1 MRNVSRRILA
11 ALLTALVCVTVVTPA
26 HARFVS
32 VDPVK
37 PDTHTGEDFNRY
49 AYARGNPYGYVD
61 PDGRLPIAIPIVI
74 GVGWLLTSGDA
85 NAPRP
90 GEQTHSMSAGEAAGR
105 FADALPAHR
114 VLSTGRAV
122 TWGVA
127 PIFGNPQVTKSG
139 GKERS
144 HAPTSQRY
152 ATRESESPAV
162 TSVHA
167 NQTLRTITKGE
178 VDSPLRPDVA
188 AVRNDGK
195 IDITEVLSPRQD
207 AATITRKYQDAL
219 GERAGTITCVQPDKC

>member
-26 HARFVS
+26 YARFVS

-105 FADALPAHR
+105 FADALPTHR

-144 HAPTSQRY
+144 HAPTWQRY
-152 ATRESESPAV
+152 ATMERSTSLKFFLRDRMPRPSPENTRTPSARGQGRSHV
-162 TSVHA
+162 YSQTSV
-167 NQTLRTITKGE
+167 E
-178 VDSPLRPDVA
+178 
-188 AVRNDGK
+188 
-195 IDITEVLSPRQD
+195 
-207 AATITRKYQDAL
+207 
-219 GERAGTITCVQPDKC
+219 

>member
-11 ALLTALVCVTVVTPA
+11 AFLTALACVVVATPA

-32 VDPVK
+32 VDPVT
-37 PDTHTGEDFNRY
+37 PDTHTGEHFSRY
-49 AYARGNPYGYVD
+49 AYAHGNPYGYVD

-90 GEQTHSMSAGEAAGR
+90 GEPTHSMSAGDAAGR

-127 PIFGNPQVTKSG
+127 PIFGNPQVTKQG
-139 GKERS
+139 GKETT
-144 HAPTSQRY
+144 HASS
-152 ATRESESPAV
+152 SERRANNAADSDGA
-162 TSVHA
+162 TSVHM
-167 NQTLRTITKGE
+167 NQTLRVITNGE
-178 VDSPLRPDVA
+178 VNSSLRGYVSV
-188 AVRNDGK
+188 VRDNGT
-195 IDITEVLSPRQD
+195 IDITEILSPRQD
-207 AATITRKYQDAL
+207 PAATIKKYQDAL
-219 GERAGTITCVQPDKC
+219 GDRAGTITCVQPDKC